1 MLRLVKVTLYVV
13 TGVRRLAILMHNR
26 RTLRW
31 LHHCEDLRETLPILI
46 IEKSDKKWSEI
57 NVTLIELKFSLI
69 EDAKG
74 V

>member
-1 MLRLVKVTLYVV
+1 MIDSVCASWVDFFFRVHMLRLVKVTLYVV

-46 IEKSDKKWSEI
+46 IEKSDKKVE
-57 NVTLIELKFSLI
+57 
-69 EDAKG
+69 
-74 V
+74 